1 VCWLASYRRPARVFV
16 RAATAE
22 HHLAVA
28 FACLWWRR
36 FYHQWL
42 VQASRPSGR
51 RGQLPSLSRL
61 VASAAAA
68 TAATNSAEG
77 AVGLTTRVAVAFD
90 RPVRGGGGAAAAGG
104 AWAPLAL
111 AVAAVA
117 PSPLAGGGGAEEG
130 AEVALEAAG
139 WKPQGSV
146 VAGGFASVWQ
156 CTVTLPPGT
165 TRLALMS
172 GAEGALL
179 SDQRGSACTVASVL
193 GRWSEGPVA
202 AEEAEAEAHSRTVL
216 EGQIQMLGELL
227 EVEPS
232 AKWGLFTQT
241 KLLLELQSAAAAAAA
256 SPLSAAAAAPAPAP
270 APEPAH
276 EAAAAARSQ
285 RLASLADERQGRGQR
300 ILDNFAQLAELDPS
314 HQFLYKDLR
323 SAHALEL
330 AGSAAQFRWSS
341 AAALAPRP
349 GGGVTC
355 AVDAPVEQLGGA
367 VAATQPLSG
376 VALTR
381 LGRLEGLLP
390 LRVLD
395 LSHNALRELLS
406 DGGGDFACLVSAPHT
421 SRAAL
426 DGPQRPKGVGKGV
439 GRGVGERRWKRCW
452 AGRGDPVRG
461 GRCTAGDARGAQP
474 GAQRAGEPARD
485 ELASG
490 AAPILRRAQSDRAH
504 RPCAR
509 PPPSLPHPSA
519 THALAAG

>member
-1 VCWLASYRRPARVFV
+1 MCWLASYRRPARVFV

-256 SPLSAAAAAPAPAP
+256 TSHGSVNGSVTMDGGALTSADIIPAPDAQEPEREPKPDEEVVEATVAAIIDPP
-270 APEPAH
+270 ASMPEAQGV
-276 EAAAAARSQ
+276 AAV
-285 RLASLADERQGRGQR
+285 ASNPEEEYEESYT
-300 ILDNFAQLAELDPS
+300 QL
-314 HQFLYKDLR
+314 
-323 SAHALEL
+323 
-330 AGSAAQFRWSS
+330 
-341 AAALAPRP
+341 
-349 GGGVTC
+349 
-355 AVDAPVEQLGGA
+355 LGGFA
-367 VAATQPLSG
+367 
-376 VALTR
+376 
-381 LGRLEGLLP
+381 
-390 LRVLD
+390 
-395 LSHNALRELLS
+395 ELLS
-406 DGGGDFACLVSAPHT
+406 
-421 SRAAL
+421 RAL
-426 DGPQRPKGVGKGV
+426 
-439 GRGVGERRWKRCW
+439 
-452 AGRGDPVRG
+452 
-461 GRCTAGDARGAQP
+461 ARG
-474 GAQRAGEPARD
+474 
-485 ELASG
+485 
-490 AAPILRRAQSDRAH
+490 
-504 RPCAR
+504 CAWA
-509 PPPSLPHPSA
+509 LPVTSQLLDHTREGLYHCEEWVRKP
-519 THALAAG
+519 